1 MQPGP
6 WNDTYPCDEAI
17 ANMREFQSHL
27 HPEYFGKHV
36 AFSWDG
42 TRVVASSDS
51 NEGLERAID
60 EAGIDPSRVMRSYIP
75 DPDESFAWL

>member
-6 WNDTYPCDEAI
+6 WNDTYPSDEAI
-17 ANMREFQSHL
+17 ANKREFQSQL

-42 TRVVASSDS
+42 KQVVASA
-51 NEGLERAID
+51 ETLEALEEALED
-60 EAGIDPSRVMRSYIP
+60 AGIDPSRVMFSYIP
-75 DPDESFAWL
+75 GPDESFM